1 VSKKKSTNKYTE
13 SQSICEKK
21 KKQRLTEKRNH
32 TWCELG
38 HDSRSGVKEGGT
50 GLLDLDSEGS
60 VCRCGVCHATRGRV
74 GKGCG

>member
-1 VSKKKSTNKYTE
+1 MSKKKSTNKYTE

-21 KKQRLTEKRNH
+21 KTEIDRKKNH

-50 GLLDLDSEGS
+50 SLLDLDSEGS
-60 VCRCGVCHATRGRV
+60 VCRYGVCHATRGRV